1 MPQVLQELDR
11 RGILILARIN
21 HTAIAHNQYFP
32 TSIKPA
38 HLSAVGCPESP

>member
-1 MPQVLQELDR
+1 MPQVSQELDR

-21 HTAIAHNQYFP
+21 HTSIVHNPSFP

-38 HLSAVGCPESP
+38 QLSAVGCPESP